1 MFVIVT
7 YDIDTESGNSR
18 LRKVSKICE
27 RYGYR
32 VQKSVFEL
40 NIDPSQLTLLLN
52 ELSRAINSKSD
63 SIRVYKCGKSMKGNI
78 EIIGHKG
85 TIEVADDSAFFL

>member
-1 MFVIVT
+1 M
-7 YDIDTESGNSR
+7 ECP
-18 LRKVSKICE
+18 VS
-27 RYGYR
+27 YGCR

-40 NIDPSQLTLLLN
+40 SIVPAQLTQL
-52 ELSRAINSKSD
+52 INDLKRIINPSAD

-78 EIIGHKG
+78 EILGLKE

>member
-7 YDIDTESGNSR
+7 YDIDTESGSNR
-18 LRKVSKICE
+18 LRKVAKICE

-40 NIDPSQLTLLLN
+40 NIDPAKLIHLIHDLKSV
-52 ELSRAINSKSD
+52 INTSTD
-63 SIRVYKCGKSMKGNI
+63 SVRVYKCGKSMKGKI
-78 EIIGHKG
+78 EILG
-85 TIEVADDSAFFL
+85 TKEKIEVADDSAFFL

>member
-1 MFVIVT
+1 MFVIIT
-7 YDIDTESGNSR
+7 YDIDTESDGNR
-18 LRKVSKICE
+18 LRKVAKTCE

-40 NIDPSQLTLLLN
+40 SIDPAQLTHL
-52 ELSRAINSKSD
+52 INDLKRIINPSAD

-78 EIIGHKG
+78 EILGLKE